1 MNIKKKSIIIPAF
14 ALLIGASLAG
24 SISGT
29 VAWYQYST
37 RVQTAY
43 VGVSGGKSGNLQIS
57 LDNGSTW
64 HSRLTYTDIDNY
76 LQTNAIGQ
84 KLIPVTSGDMGKDDE
99 LPTKLYS
106 NPIVGRAAY
115 DDWEQAVA
123 NNYVSIP
130 LRVRYVERTKDGN
143 QDYLAKK
150 LYLSDITIQK
160 DTAINVQNADQLN
173 ISEAVRVHVDCG
185 GLRHLISL
193 NGGETLTNGKLD
205 LDADTHAD
213 KAYDGSD
220 KRYGF
225 DGGTL
230 EEITYGEGKQTSYSK
245 ADLVV
250 TPNDD
255 LSLTGATPE
264 KVIGETKADA
274 NGVDMTL
281 TIWVEGWHAFDET
294 ADYPSL
300 WNSKY
305 IDASFDVGLEFAVNP
320 EE

>member
-43 VGVSGGKSGNLQIS
+43 IGVSGGESGNLQIS
-57 LDNGSTW
+57 LDGGSTW
-64 HSRLTYTDIDNY
+64 NSRLTYDDIGDY
-76 LQTNAIGQ
+76 LHDQNIGQ
-84 KLIPVTSGDMGKDDE
+84 ELVPVTSGNLGKDDA
-99 LPTKLYS
+99 LPATFFS
-106 NPIVGRAAY
+106 NPIVGRGAY
-115 DDWEQAVA
+115 DDWEEAT
-123 NNYVSIP
+123 NKNYVSIP
-130 LRVRYVERTKDGN
+130 LKVRYVERKENGTEVE
-143 QDYLAKK
+143 AVKK
-150 LYLSDITIQK
+150 LYLSDLTIQK
-160 DTAINVQNADQLN
+160 DSLQVQNANQLD
-173 ISEAVRVHVDCG
+173 ISEAVRVHIDCG
-185 GLRHLISL
+185 GVRHLISL
-193 NGGETLTNGKLD
+193 SGGETLTNGKLD

-225 DGGTL
+225 DGGNL
-230 EEITYGEGKQTSYSK
+230 EEITYGEGKQVSYSK

-255 LSLTGATPE
+255 LTLDGVSDA
-264 KVIGETKADA
+264 KVIGETKAG
-274 NGVDMTL
+274 GVDMTL
-281 TIWVEGWHAFDET
+281 TIWVEGWHAFENG
-294 ADYPSL
+294 DYPSL

-305 IDASFDVGLEFAVNP
+305 IKASFDVGLEFAVNP

>member
-24 SISGT
+24 SVTGT

-43 VGVSGGKSGNLQIS
+43 VGVSGGESGNLQIS
-57 LDNGSTW
+57 LDGGEWS
-64 HSRLTYTDIDNY
+64 SRLTYGDIAAY
-76 LQTNAIGQ
+76 LQANTIGQ
-84 KLIPVTSGDMGKDDE
+84 KMIPVTSGNMNQDGA
-99 LPTKLYS
+99 LPAKLYS

-115 DDWEQAVA
+115 DDWEEATV

-130 LRVRYVERTKDGN
+130 LKVRYVEREKDGS
-143 QDYLAKK
+143 QVYAAKK

-160 DTAINVQNADQLN
+160 DPLANVEQLD
-173 ISEAVRVHVDCG
+173 ISEAVRVHIDCG
-185 GLRHLISL
+185 GVRHLISL
-193 NGGETLTNGKLD
+193 SGGETLTNGKLD
-205 LDADTHAD
+205 LDADTHND
-213 KAYDGSD
+213 KAYNGSD

-225 DGGTL
+225 DGGSL
-230 EEITYGEGKQTSYSK
+230 EEITYGAGKQASYSK
-245 ADLVV
+245 ADLLV

-255 LSLTGATPE
+255 LSLTGVSDD
-264 KVIGETKADA
+264 KVIGQTAANA
-274 NGVDMTL
+274 NGVDMQL
-281 TIWVEGWHAFDET
+281 TIWVEGWHAFET
-294 ADYPSL
+294 GAYPSL

-320 EE
+320 AE